1 MVEGQK
7 KLFFKL
13 FRFILIIGSL
23 LFSFQAEVLAKSES
37 NQSIL
42 TKKVS
47 QSYVNKFC
55 NSIGFG
61 LSKESAMKFSL
72 EENRK
77 AFKNKNNINII
88 DKKLLAEEIATT
100 VVERCGYPINLSGEK
115 GIMEFKKYYLSQ
127 DK

>member
-1 MVEGQK
+1 MADE
-7 KLFFKL
+7 
-13 FRFILIIGSL
+13 RETNILMEKISTDY
-23 LFSFQAEVLAKSES
+23 
-37 NQSIL
+37 
-42 TKKVS
+42 TK
-47 QSYVNKFC
+47 KFC

-115 GIMEFKKYYLSQ
+115 GIIEFKNYYLSE